1 MGGFVR
7 QQLDAFLFV
16 FFFGELS
23 GSTRTEA
30 TRTSPLARCFPNS
43 LVCLR
48 SSWAT
53 CLFRGFLSDGLPSI
67 VRHYLRANSFFLFL
81 WVLSA
86 HLRCDLHHS
95 RQRTVFVSVAR
106 THTLS
111 SVPCWAVLNPSSGRT
126 HVIPLAP

>member
-43 LVCLR
+43 LGFLR

-53 CLFRGFLSDGLPSI
+53 CLFR
-67 VRHYLRANSFFLFL
+67 FFL
-81 WVLSA
+81 
-86 HLRCDLHHS
+86 
-95 RQRTVFVSVAR
+95 
-106 THTLS
+106 
-111 SVPCWAVLNPSSGRT
+111 SSGRWEAT
-126 HVIPLAP
+126 EQHPLQSLSARVNIGEHSEFCFFLSLRFVQFRIFLFDDLLGTVKLQS